1 MTSRVAR
8 QQWRIPPGKIVVTGA
23 TGFVGASLCRALAA
37 AGHAS
42 DIVAVSRRGPYR
54 ADLRNSAEI
63 EKLVRDTQPVALFHL
78 AGLINSRNF
87 DELYASNVGTT
98 HQLLEAVV
106 KHAPACRVVVPGSAA
121 EYGRVPPDE
130 LPISED
136 RVPSPVVPYG
146 LAKTWQTATSIYFA
160 RNGANVVVGRL
171 FNLVGTGTPTRLSIG
186 AFAEQLRRIKEG
198 EEEPLLVVGDLSP
211 RRDFIDV
218 ADACQAL
225 IALAATSAAT
235 GIYNICSGRSISM
248 GEVLDL
254 MIRESGADVQIAVDD
269 ARLRHS
275 GEIPESV
282 GDNSRLHAATGWL
295 PTIPLRESLAGMLLA
310 PSAAH

>member
-1 MTSRVAR
+1 MTAVDRR
-8 QQWRIPPGKIVVTGA
+8 WDLPRGKIIVTGA
-23 TGFVGASLCRALAA
+23 TGFVGTALMRALTA
-37 AGHAS
+37 AGRAQ
-42 DIVAVSRRGPYR
+42 DVVAVSRRGPHR
-54 ADLRNSAEI
+54 ADIRNAAEI
-63 EKLVRDTQPVALFHL
+63 EKLVRDVQPVVLFHL
-78 AGLINSRNF
+78 AGLINSRNL
-87 DELYASNVGTT
+87 DELYVSNVAAT
-98 HQLLEAVV
+98 HQLLDAVV
-106 KHAPACRVVVPGSAA
+106 THAPGCRVVVPGSAA

-136 RVPSPVVPYG
+136 RVPAPVQPYG
-146 LAKTWQTATSIYFA
+146 LAKTWQTATAIYFS

-171 FNLVGTGTPTRLSIG
+171 FNLVGTGTPTRLSVG
-186 AFAEQLRRIKEG
+186 GFAEQLRRIKEG

-211 RRDFIDV
+211 RRDFLDV

-225 IALAATSAAT
+225 IALAGTPGAT

-254 MIRESGADVQIAVDD
+254 MIRESGVDVQIAVDD
-269 ARLRHS
+269 ARLRHR

-282 GDNSRLHAATGWL
+282 GDNARLQAATGWQ
-295 PTIPLRESLAGMLLA
+295 PTIPLKESLAGMLLA